1 MPLSGTGAAG
11 GGCIQPED
19 ESQGSTHGA
28 WPRQTVPA
36 EQPKLLPPRQKELQ
50 KGGLRGALGDGA
62 MTRSSGITR
71 SCSEAAKLP
80 TRPLSAQMA
89 GCPQADSEASP
100 RRPGLHV
107 S

>member
-36 EQPKLLPPRQKELQ
+36 EQPKLLPPRQKEVLDRQ
-50 KGGLRGALGDGA
+50 EYSPR
-62 MTRSSGITR
+62 
-71 SCSEAAKLP
+71 
-80 TRPLSAQMA
+80 AQA
-89 GCPQADSEASP
+89 PVLWVPRQGASP
-100 RRPGLHV
+100 LPAPPRHSVPVAQRNSLPPWQ
-107 S
+107 